1 MIVFHSEQA
10 FLHRIRQTAEDQQC
24 LSPEHVK
31 VGPNLWAT
39 WDTSHYRKH
48 LQSLWNCTMQHFYS
62 LTPDFTPHLHPF
74 LSPFLVLFSSSI
86 LLSSSPLSFL
96 PSSACYCLCVSPLSR
111 FCFQILRTSWSCTK
125 RCCLPWRP
133 TFSLSLIPS
142 TLWDTCSFSL

>member
-1 MIVFHSEQA
+1 MIIFLSKQA

-62 LTPDFTPHLHPF
+62 LTPDFTPYLHPF

-86 LLSSSPLSFL
+86 LLSSSALSFL
-96 PSSACYCLCVSPLSR
+96 PLHAIVFASPLCSDSVFKYWGHPGAAQR
-111 FCFQILRTSWSCTK
+111 GAVCRGDQ
-125 RCCLPWRP
+125 
-133 TFSLSLIPS
+133 PS
-142 TLWDTCSFSL
+142 AWASSPAGSGTRVPSVCK